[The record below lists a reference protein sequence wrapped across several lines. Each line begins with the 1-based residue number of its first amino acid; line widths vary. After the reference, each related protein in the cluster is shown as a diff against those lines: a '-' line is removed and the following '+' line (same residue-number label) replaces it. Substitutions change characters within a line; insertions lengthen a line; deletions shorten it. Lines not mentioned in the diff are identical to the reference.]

1 MENYLKNLPSDKTL
15 CVYEDDTLIFSSKGQ
30 WLNPLFEL
38 EDFLRQAQPKGLLS
52 AHDTAGGKA
61 AAALMVRLG
70 IKKVKFNLISE
81 LAMHF
86 LEQYNIEHSWER
98 VVPVLQCMTESIL
111 KEEEDIDEIY
121 RILRRKAKKV
131 EGIRVEGKHI
141 SLSYGKKK
149 ILKDFNLTVIEGE
162 PILIVGENGA
172 GKTTL
177 LKILLGQLQ
186 PDTGSLLLD
195 GKKIKDLP
203 KRTIG
208 YIKQGNTSETFPMS
222 VFEVASMGV
231 DPLLSKEERKFKID
245 TALRVCGVSSLQDRN
260 YFSLSG
266 GEQQKVSL
274 ARCISQ
280 GARLLLL
287 DEPTSYLDEKGRS
300 ELIQLLKELSVHTMP
315 TILCVS
321 HDVVF
326 QRELGWRTVILES
339 QHA

>member
-15 CVYEDDTLIFSSKGQ
+15 CVYEDDILIFSSKGQ
-30 WLNPLFEL
+30 WLHPLFEL
-38 EDFLRQAQPKGLLS
+38 EEFLRQSQHKGLLS

-70 IKKVKFNLISE
+70 IKKVKFNLISQK
-81 LAMHF
+81 AIDF
-86 LEQYNIEHSWER
+86 LNQHHIEHSWDR
-98 VVPVLQCMTESIL
+98 MVPVLQCMTESLL
-111 KEEEDIDEIY
+111 KDEQDIDEIY

-131 EGIRVEGKHI
+131 EGIRVEAKNI
-141 SLSYGKKK
+141 NLSYGKKK
-149 ILKDFNLTVIEGE
+149 ILNAFNLTVTEGE
-162 PILIVGENGA
+162 PLLIIGENGA

-208 YIKQGNTSETFPMS
+208 YIKQGNTAETFPMS
-222 VFEVASMGV
+222 VSEVASMGV
-231 DPLLSKEERKFKID
+231 DPLLSKEEQKFKID
-245 TALRVCGVSSLQDRN
+245 TALRVCGVSSLRERN

-280 GARLLLL
+280 GAKLLLL
-287 DEPTSYLDEKGRS
+287 DEPTSYLDENGRG
-300 ELIQLLKELSVHTMP
+300 ELIQLLKELSLHTMP